1 MIQKSG
7 GADTATHTKKGTI
20 VGMGGLSARVT
31 RAGQALRRDGLGG
44 IADRIRLRLAYRHPG
59 PWSLRLQG
67 GHFRFAHRG
76 ELYAYVETFVRHVYD
91 RVPGFT
97 PADGQTVVDVG
108 ANVGCF
114 TAYALHH
121 MRRGRL
127 CALEP
132 NPDAQARLVALAAQ
146 WAPRRPHLRLDL
158 GQAAVGA
165 APSQAR
171 FVVPAGAS
179 VRGAFAGLVADDG
192 SAHGLDV
199 EVVSLDDWLAAR
211 GVNAVDLLKI
221 DVEGAEADVLTGAM
235 ATLAA
240 TRRVVLE
247 WHGPKRLEAV
257 TRTLTAAGFRPAL
270 RLPDPDDPQVGIA
283 YFKRADPAP
292 AGRAAP
298 SSQTDQ
304 T

>member
-1 MIQKSG
+1 
-7 GADTATHTKKGTI
+7 
-20 VGMGGLSARVT
+20 MGGLSARML

-44 IADRIRLRLAYRHPG
+44 LADRIRLRLAYRRPG

-67 GHFRFAHRG
+67 GRFRFAHRG

-97 PADGQTVVDVG
+97 PVDGQTVVDVG

-114 TAYALHH
+114 TAYALRR

-132 NPDAQARLVALAAQ
+132 NPDAHAHLAALAAQ
-146 WAPRRPHLRLDL
+146 WAPRRPHLRVDL
-158 GQAAVGA
+158 GQTAVGST
-165 APSQAR
+165 PGKAR

-179 VRGAFAGLVADDG
+179 VRGAFADLGGTADDRARG
-192 SAHGLDV
+192 FDV
-199 EVVSLDDWLAAR
+199 DVVTLDDWLAAR
-211 GVNAVDLLKI
+211 GVGAIDLLKI
-221 DVEGAEADVLTGAM
+221 DVEGAETDVLAGAA

-240 TRRVVLE
+240 TRRVALE

-270 RLPDPDDPQVGIA
+270 RLADPDDPQVGIA
-283 YFKRADPAP
+283 YFQRADPAP
-292 AGRAAP
+292 AGP
-298 SSQTDQ
+298 DPHQT
-304 T
+304 